1 MSKIDRQEIALAIAR
16 ELQDTLPSSRI
27 SDRTGVTV
35 IDSSSGKI
43 EVTDDGVVVTT
54 KRGVSAGWTH
64 EESCSPEHSAM
75 RCNLLCGASH
85 DSE

>member
-1 MSKIDRQEIALAIAR
+1 MSKIDRQEITLTIAK
-16 ELQDTLPSSRI
+16 ELQDTITAPRI

-35 IDSSSGKI
+35 IDSPAGKI

-64 EESCSPEHSAM
+64 KESCSPEHSAM
-75 RCNLLCGASH
+75 RCSLLLRSV
-85 DSE
+85 S

>member
-1 MSKIDRQEIALAIAR
+1 MNKIDRQEITMAIAR
-16 ELQDTLPSSRI
+16 ELQDTITSLRI
-27 SDRTGVTV
+27 SDRMGVTI

-43 EVTDDGVVVTT
+43 EVTDNGVVVTT

-75 RCNLLCGASH
+75 RCNLLLRSV
-85 DSE
+85 S

>member
-1 MSKIDRQEIALAIAR
+1 MSKIDRREIALAIAG
-16 ELQDTLPSSRI
+16 ELQDTITSLRI

-64 EESCSPEHSAM
+64 EESCSPEHSAL
-75 RCNLLCGASH
+75 RCDLLLRSV
-85 DSE
+85 S

>member
-1 MSKIDRQEIALAIAR
+1 MSKIDRQEITLAIAR
-16 ELQDTLPSSRI
+16 ELRNTIASLSI
-27 SDRTGVTV
+27 SDRQGVTV

-54 KRGVSAGWTH
+54 RRGVSARWTH

-75 RCNLLCGASH
+75 RCNLLLRSV
-85 DSE
+85 S

>member
-1 MSKIDRQEIALAIAR
+1 MSKINRREIALTIVK
-16 ELQDTLPSSRI
+16 ELRGMLPPPRI
-27 SDRTGVTV
+27 SDRGGVAV
-35 IDSSSGKI
+35 IDFPSGKI

-75 RCNLLCGASH
+75 RCNLLLRSV
-85 DSE
+85 S

>member
-1 MSKIDRQEIALAIAR
+1 MSGIDRREIALTIVK
-16 ELQDTLPSSRI
+16 ELQDTLPPPHI
-27 SDRTGVTV
+27 SDRVGVTV

-43 EVTDDGVVVTT
+43 EITDNGVAVTT

-75 RCNLLCGASH
+75 RCSLLLRSV
-85 DSE
+85 S

>member
-1 MSKIDRQEIALAIAR
+1 MSKINRQEIALAIVR
-16 ELQDTLPSSRI
+16 ELQDALPLSRI
-27 SDRTGVTV
+27 SDRAGVTV
-35 IDSSSGKI
+35 IDSSAGKI

-75 RCNLLCGASH
+75 RCNLLLRSV
-85 DSE
+85 S

>member
-1 MSKIDRQEIALAIAR
+1 MSKIDRRGIALTVVK
-16 ELQDTLPSSRI
+16 ELRDTITAPRI

-35 IDSSSGKI
+35 IDSPSGKI
-43 EVTDDGVVVTT
+43 EITDDGVVVTT

-75 RCNLLCGASH
+75 RCNLLLRSV
-85 DSE
+85 S

>member
-1 MSKIDRQEIALAIAR
+1 MSKIDRQEIALTIAR
-16 ELQDTLPSSRI
+16 ELQDTITSLRI
-27 SDRTGVTV
+27 SDRAGVTV
-35 IDSSSGKI
+35 IDSQAGKV

-75 RCNLLCGASH
+75 RCNLLLRSV
-85 DSE
+85 S

>member
-16 ELQDTLPSSRI
+16 ELQDTLQAPRI

-35 IDSSSGKI
+35 IDSPSGKI
-43 EVTDDGVVVTT
+43 EVTDNGIAVTT

-64 EESCSPEHSAM
+64 EESCSPEHSAV
-75 RCNLLCGASH
+75 RCSILFRSV
-85 DSE
+85 S

>member
-1 MSKIDRQEIALAIAR
+1 MSKIDRREIALAIAR
-16 ELQDTLPSSRI
+16 ELQDTITSSRI

-43 EVTDDGVVVTT
+43 EITDDGVVVTT

-64 EESCSPEHSAM
+64 EESCSLEHSAM
-75 RCNLLCGASH
+75 RCNLLLRSI
-85 DSE
+85 S